1 MASSKR
7 NEIRQAFQQRV
18 KRFSAFEMLGL
29 DGESSPSTDVLKE
42 DPDHISNPPSE
53 PPSEDISIRDVSE
66 GDISDGLRVHQT
78 VPSEGTSDGL
88 RVHQT
93 VPSEGTSDPHLSD
106 PMIHGDYDDTSDSL
120 IQGEIDTSHEFT
132 VSSSA
137 PRAIPLAPLQWRVWQ
152 ALRDTEGKVVSLK
165 GLATQVSGSIPGVRQ
180 AIQVI
185 EREGGVL
192 SRETIREKTQEGAI
206 LQGFRIALN
215 HAISFQQVTSKEA
228 HRVQKRGLIHHH
240 ISDGLIYPP
249 GDTSDRLRMYVCK
262 RNTYIRAENLAEL
275 LRIAPAGWQIREPTL
290 IQIADTFP
298 SMTALEF
305 RLSLKRLIQQASTG
319 KQVIQNPNAWLKAAF
334 EKNGGPLVT
343 EREIEVR
350 LERSPAE
357 PPKLAARPKESD
369 DRADVLQRYIDAT
382 AEERATIDQQ
392 VEQQL
397 RAVLATVSEKEACGH
412 PARSPD
418 CRHPRVFE
426 ERVRNSNAERQR
438 SSQSSPYSGDAGE

>member
-29 DGESSPSTDVLKE
+29 DGESSPSSDALKE
-42 DPDHISNPPSE
+42 DPDHISDPPSVSR
-53 PPSEDISIRDVSE
+53 SEDTSNRDISE
-66 GDISDGLRVHQT
+66 GDISDRLRVHQT
-78 VPSEGTSDGL
+78 VPSEGTSDRL
-88 RVHQT
+88 RVRQT
-93 VPSEGTSDPHLSD
+93 RPSEGTSDPHISD
-106 PMIHGDYDDTSDSL
+106 PMIQGEYDDTSDSL
-120 IQGEIDTSHEFT
+120 IQGRTDTSPEYA
-132 VSSSA
+132 VSSPASQ
-137 PRAIPLAPLQWRVWQ
+137 AIPLAPLQWRVWQ
-152 ALRDTEGKVVSLK
+152 ALKGTEGKVVSLK
-165 GLATQVSGSIPGVRQ
+165 GLAAQVRGSIPGVRQ

-192 SRETIREKTQEGAI
+192 SRETVREKTEEGAI

-249 GDTSDRLRMYVCK
+249 GDISDRLRMYVCK

-298 SMTALEF
+298 AMTALEF
-305 RLSLKRLIQQASTG
+305 RLSLKRLIQQANTG
-319 KQVIQNPNAWLKAAF
+319 KQAIQHPNAWLKAAF

-350 LERSPAE
+350 LEQTPAE
-357 PPKLAARPKESD
+357 TTKPPAIPEEQD
-369 DRADVLQRYIDAT
+369 DRADVLQRYIEAT
-382 AEERATIDQQ
+382 EEERATIDQL
-392 VEQQL
+392 VEQQI
-397 RAVLATVSEKEACGH
+397 RAVLATVSEKGHAGIRKEARIEVTREFFSR
-412 PARSPD
+412 A
-418 CRHPRVFE
+418 
-426 ERVRNSNAERQR
+426 
-438 SSQSSPYSGDAGE
+438 